1 MHFHPYA
8 SNLDCI
14 YEAKLLRIASK
25 RDKSSIFIIKH
36 CFSAKSANYCDFQ
49 NRDIYL
55 SKLLLFKKT
64 PDLAFSDI
72 VLKHI
77 QR

>member
-25 RDKSSIFIIKH
+25 RDKSSIFTIKH
-36 CFSAKSANYCDFQ
+36 CFSAKSANYCDFKIG
-49 NRDIYL
+49 IYSTRAPAGL
-55 SKLLLFKKT
+55 GGGKW
-64 PDLAFSDI
+64 PGANNNALAP
-72 VLKHI
+72 
-77 QR
+77 